1 MKDSINTPKK
11 DLEDLLLFL
20 GICQEHRE
28 WIRYTLL
35 SNFSLDDI
43 RDMVRE
49 RELADDVK
57 TEVKKNVHKS
67 YKRDIIST
75 IILVNRIID
84 ITVSAGTLKYKLNE
98 HGKIENPELGG

>member
-43 RDMVRE
+43 RDMVRAKE
-49 RELADDVK
+49 GAHSDY
-57 TEVKKNVHKS
+57 KKNV
-67 YKRDIIST
+67 IST

>member
-43 RDMVRE
+43 RDMVRAKE
-49 RELADDVK
+49 GAHSDY
-57 TEVKKNVHKS
+57 KK
-67 YKRDIIST
+67 DIIST

>member
-1 MKDSINTPKK
+1 MKDSITTPKK
-11 DLEDLLLFL
+11 NLEDLLSFL

-49 RELADDVK
+49 KEGAHNNY
-57 TEVKKNVHKS
+57 KK
-67 YKRDIIST
+67 DIIST

-84 ITVSAGTLKYKLNE
+84 ITVSAGSLRYKLDE
-98 HGKIENPELGG
+98 HGKIDQPDCISERGE

>member
-43 RDMVRE
+43 RDMVGAKE
-49 RELADDVK
+49 GAHSDY
-57 TEVKKNVHKS
+57 KKNV
-67 YKRDIIST
+67 IST

>member
-1 MKDSINTPKK
+1 MKDSIATPKK

-43 RDMVRE
+43 RDMVRAKE
-49 RELADDVK
+49 GVHSDY
-57 TEVKKNVHKS
+57 KKNV
-67 YKRDIIST
+67 IST

>member
-1 MKDSINTPKK
+1 MEDSINTPNKN
-11 DLEDLLLFL
+11 LEDILSYL

-43 RDMVRE
+43 RDMVRAKE
-49 RELADDVK
+49 GAHSDY
-57 TEVKKNVHKS
+57 KKNV
-67 YKRDIIST
+67 IST

-98 HGKIENPELGG
+98 HGKIENPELGE

>member
-43 RDMVRE
+43 RDMVGAKE
-49 RELADDVK
+49 GAHNDY
-57 TEVKKNVHKS
+57 KKN
-67 YKRDIIST
+67 IIST

>member
-43 RDMVRE
+43 RDMVGAKE
-49 RELADDVK
+49 GAHSDY
-57 TEVKKNVHKS
+57 KKNV
-67 YKRDIIST
+67 IST
-75 IILVNRIID
+75 IILVNKIID

-98 HGKIENPELGG
+98 YGKIENPELGG

>member
-1 MKDSINTPKK
+1 MKDSITTPKK

-43 RDMVRE
+43 RELVMVGAKE
-49 RELADDVK
+49 GAHSDY
-57 TEVKKNVHKS
+57 KKN
-67 YKRDIIST
+67 IIST

-84 ITVSAGTLKYKLNE
+84 ITVSAGSLRYKLDE
-98 HGKIENPELGG
+98 HGKIDQPDCISERGE

>member
-1 MKDSINTPKK
+1 MKDSITTPKK
-11 DLEDLLLFL
+11 NLEDLLSFL

-43 RDMVRE
+43 RDMVGAKE
-49 RELADDVK
+49 GAHNNY
-57 TEVKKNVHKS
+57 KK
-67 YKRDIIST
+67 DIIST

-84 ITVSAGTLKYKLNE
+84 ITVSAGSLRYKLDE
-98 HGKIENPELGG
+98 HGKIDQPDCISERGE

>member
-1 MKDSINTPKK
+1 MKDSITTPKK

-43 RDMVRE
+43 RDMAGTKE
-49 RELADDVK
+49 GAHSDY
-57 TEVKKNVHKS
+57 KKNV
-67 YKRDIIST
+67 IST

-98 HGKIENPELGG
+98 HGKIENPELGE

>member
-1 MKDSINTPKK
+1 MKDSIATPKK
-11 DLEDLLLFL
+11 NLEDLLSFL

-43 RDMVRE
+43 RDMVGAKE
-49 RELADDVK
+49 GAHSDY
-57 TEVKKNVHKS
+57 KK
-67 YKRDIIST
+67 DIIST

-84 ITVSAGTLKYKLNE
+84 ITVSAGSLRYKLDE
-98 HGKIENPELGG
+98 HGRIDQPDQGSLECSQ

>member
-43 RDMVRE
+43 RDMVGAKE
-49 RELADDVK
+49 GTHSDY
-57 TEVKKNVHKS
+57 KKNV
-67 YKRDIIST
+67 IST